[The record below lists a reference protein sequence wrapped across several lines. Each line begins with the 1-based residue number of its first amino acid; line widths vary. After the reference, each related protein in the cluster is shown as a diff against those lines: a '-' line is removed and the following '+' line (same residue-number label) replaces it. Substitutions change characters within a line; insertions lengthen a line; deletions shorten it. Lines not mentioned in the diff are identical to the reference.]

1 MNTRIFL
8 PIINVLLAFACLF
21 HITINA
27 YNILYPEIPSVKV
40 YEKELGDIIF
50 PASFKLCA
58 RDTNNSSKRY
68 TAYGYEADWGF
79 FYGQSNIRGG
89 YVGWNG
95 DFENG
100 SLVHVKGTLL

>member
-8 PIINVLLAFACLF
+8 PIINVLLAIACLF
-21 HITINA
+21 HILINA
-27 YNILYPEIPSVKV
+27 YYILYPEIPSVKV

-58 RDTNNSSKRY
+58 SDTNSNTKRY

-95 DFENG
+95 DFANG
-100 SLVHVKGTLL
+100 SLVQVKGTLL